1 MCLPL
6 FQKVYELQA
15 QFDSAQK
22 QSSERLAKTTEALV
36 REQEVTRQLQGD
48 KESLEA
54 ALALVSE
61 APGKV
66 WTRIWR

>member
-1 MCLPL
+1 VHLLL
-6 FQKVYELQA
+6 FLKVYELQA
-15 QFDSAQK
+15 QLESSQK
-22 QSSERLAKTTEALV
+22 QSSERLGKATEALV
-36 REQEVTRQLQGD
+36 KEQEVNRQLQGD

-66 WTRIWR
+66 WPCK